1 MKKLAFIL
9 MAATVMVGCKKS
21 EITEAPP
28 LTSPGMMAKVGGTS
42 IDYGTP
48 TAEKQMSTSGSET
61 VFISGFNND
70 GISIAISLSKQGGI
84 TAGTYGAANSAVIGI
99 SDGTNSYETANTVT
113 IKITSFDATHIV
125 GSFSGTAVDASSG
138 TNTKSITEG
147 KFFANF

>member
-61 VFISGFNND
+61 VFIPVS
-70 GISIAISLSKQGGI
+70 
-84 TAGTYGAANSAVIGI
+84 TM
-99 SDGTNSYETANTVT
+99 TVT
-113 IKITSFDATHIV
+113 VLQFRS
-125 GSFSGTAVDASSG
+125 ASREESLRVLMARQ
-138 TNTKSITEG
+138 ILL
-147 KFFANF
+147 

>member
-28 LTSPGMMAKVGGTS
+28 LTSPGMIAKVGGTS

-48 TAEKQMSTSGSET
+48 MAEKQMSTGGTET
-61 VFISGFNND
+61 VFISGFTTD
-70 GISIAISLSKQGGI
+70 GNSIEISLSKQGGI
-84 TAGTYGAANSAVIGI
+84 TAGTYNATNAAFVGV
-99 SDGTNSYETANTVT
+99 SDGINSYGTANTVS

-125 GSFSGTAVDASSG
+125 GSFSGTAVDPNGG
-138 TNTKSITEG
+138 TGTKSVTEG
-147 KFFANF
+147 RFFANF

>member
-21 EITEAPP
+21 EIADAPP
-28 LTSPGMMAKVGGTS
+28 LTSPGMTAKVGGSS

-61 VFISGFNND
+61 VFISGFSND
-70 GISIAISLSKQGGI
+70 GNSIAISLSKQGGI

-99 SDGTNSYETANTVT
+99 DDGTNSYGTANTVT

-125 GSFSGTAVDASSG
+125 GSFSGTAVDPNSG

>member
-28 LTSPGMMAKVGGTS
+28 LTSPGMMAKVGS
-42 IDYGTP
+42 SSSDYGTP
-48 TAEKQMSTSGSET
+48 MAEKQMSTSGSET
-61 VFISGFNND
+61 LFISGFSND
-70 GISIAISLSKQGGI
+70 GNSIAISLSKQGGI

-99 SDGTNSYETANTVT
+99 SDGTNSYETANAVS
-113 IKITSFDATHIV
+113 IKIISVDATHIV
-125 GSFSGTAVDASSG
+125 GSFSGTAVDANAG
-138 TNTKSITEG
+138 TSTKLITDG